1 MISVNQ
7 KLHNNLTPPCRGIP
21 LVKRSQN
28 MIKYKKYSMYNSAM
42 PSGRRKEYRKRSI
55 EKSAE
60 VALAAV
66 DKGKKGIHNHDY
78 Q

>member
-1 MISVNQ
+1 
-7 KLHNNLTPPCRGIP
+7 
-21 LVKRSQN
+21 
-28 MIKYKKYSMYNSAM
+28 MYNSAM